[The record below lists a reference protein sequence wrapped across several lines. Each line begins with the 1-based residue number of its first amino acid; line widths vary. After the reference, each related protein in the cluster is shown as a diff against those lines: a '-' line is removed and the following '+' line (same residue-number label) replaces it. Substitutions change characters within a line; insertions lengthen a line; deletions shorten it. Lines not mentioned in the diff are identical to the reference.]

1 MHYSILVKANSF
13 MGEKSSLNIS
23 GILVY
28 PYRNKG
34 YSFSSRALYLTNIPR
49 FLFIK

>member
-1 MHYSILVKANSF
+1 MHYYILVRANSF
-13 MGEKSSLNIS
+13 MEEKSSFNIA

-28 PYRNKG
+28 PSRNKG